1 MVLNGTYTRLF
12 LFAIK
17 FKINEVQLKVF
28 WYNISS
34 SRITTNYY
42 YIWVSK
48 NSKKIQKKCKK
59 NYIFVLTDY
68 LTL

>member
-34 SRITTNYY
+34 SMR
-42 YIWVSK
+42 V
-48 NSKKIQKKCKK
+48 
-59 NYIFVLTDY
+59 
-68 LTL
+68 